1 METTIS
7 TKIKKYLFKIEQIN
21 YTINNFDYF
30 TTQYGIPHDK
40 PINIMDEYRA
50 TLSLVNKLSKER
62 TIIDVGGNCG
72 LFSIP
77 VAKDGFKVFSFEPIK
92 MNVDLLE
99 LNKKENGCETLTVVP
114 KALSNVNENRTIYIP
129 FCSDNTSFNQS
140 VAVSNMKRKDYIEE
154 VVVCETFD
162 KWLSENKG
170 LDVGFIKI
178 DVQGFEKEVLEGM
191 ENFLKNCND
200 VYIFIEWDSN
210 HTEKAGS
217 SLNEL
222 ETLLTSNGFEDVK
235 QLYGD
240 KLFYK
245 N

>member
-7 TKIKKYLFKIEQIN
+7 TNIKRYLFKIEQID
-21 YTINNFDYF
+21 YTINNYDYF

-50 TLSLVNKLSKER
+50 TLSLVNKIPKGK
-62 TIIDVGGNCG
+62 TVIDVGGNCG

-77 VAKDGFKVFSFEPIK
+77 VAKDGFKVVSFEPIK
-92 MNVDLLE
+92 MNVNLLE
-99 LNKKENGCETLTVVP
+99 LNKKENNCETLTIVP

-129 FCSDNTSFNQS
+129 FCSDNTSFNQD
-140 VAVSNMKRKDYIEE
+140 VAVSNMKRKDYVEE

-162 KWLSENKG
+162 KWISENKD

-191 ENFLKNCND
+191 KNFLKNCND
-200 VYIFIEWDSN
+200 VYIFIEWDAK

-217 SLNEL
+217 SLNNL
-222 ETLLTSNGFEDVK
+222 EDLLTSNGFEPIE
-235 QLYGD
+235 QIFGD

>member
-7 TKIKKYLFKIEQIN
+7 TNIKRYLFKIEQID
-21 YTINNFDYF
+21 YTINNYDYF

-40 PINIMDEYRA
+40 QINIMDEYRA
-50 TLSLVNKLSKER
+50 TLSLVNKIPKGK
-62 TIIDVGGNCG
+62 TVIDVGGNCG

-77 VAKDGFKVFSFEPIK
+77 VAKDGYKVFSFEPIK
-92 MNVDLLE
+92 MNVNLLE
-99 LNKKENGCETLTVVP
+99 LNKKENNCETLTIVP

-129 FCSDNTSFNQS
+129 FCSDNTSFNQD
-140 VAVSNMKRKDYIEE
+140 VAVSNMKKKDYIEE

-162 KWLSENKG
+162 KWISENKD

-178 DVQGFEKEVLEGM
+178 DVQGFEKEVLLGM
-191 ENFLKNCND
+191 KNFLKSCTD
-200 VYIFIEWDSN
+200 VYIFIEWDAN

-222 ETLLTSNGFEDVK
+222 EGLLTSNGFEVIE
-235 QLYGD
+235 QIFGD

-245 N
+245 S